1 MHLNSLLIFLL
12 ISFLFG
18 CSDNKIYQEKDFIFG
33 TLIDIKIYG
42 ESKID
47 AEKVSSEI
55 FSEFHRLHKL
65 LHPWEKS
72 LITDINNAISEKK
85 SIAIN
90 NDEVISIL
98 TDAQH
103 LEAQTE
109 TLFNPSIGKL
119 IKLWGFHSN
128 DHNQEVIP
136 NQDTIKK
143 LVSSNPSMKSI
154 EIEKKILK
162 SNNQDVQIDLGGYA
176 KGYALD
182 QAKKILINNNIKNAL
197 INIGGN
203 ILAFGK
209 HGERNWVVG
218 IQHPRRPNAL
228 ATINLKPGWAIGT
241 SGDYQRFIMVNNQ
254 RYSHLINPKTGYP
267 ENKTQSATILIPPSE
282 NSGVLSDVFSKP
294 LFIANTKNKI
304 NMAKLLNIEYFLIIM
319 DDGSILISES
329 FNKKINWEEDLD
341 KKNITIF

>member
-1 MHLNSLLIFLL
+1 MAQKYISEIRKGDKRIILIKGEAIPYSLARIPPKNDIRANLAKGGKGKAQKLTAGDKKIVKGVKEFLIKNQLNFVGLDVIGNYLTEINITSPTGIVEIEEQTNFKAATYIINALNSLLIFLL
-12 ISFLFG
+12 IGFLFG

-42 ESKID
+42 ESKMN

-103 LEAQTE
+103 LEAQTQ

-162 SNNQDVQIDLGGYA
+162 SNNQDVQIDLVE
-176 KGYALD
+176 KV
-182 QAKKILINNNIKNAL
+182 KVM
-197 INIGGN
+197 
-203 ILAFGK
+203 
-209 HGERNWVVG
+209 H
-218 IQHPRRPNAL
+218 
-228 ATINLKPGWAIGT
+228 
-241 SGDYQRFIMVNNQ
+241 
-254 RYSHLINPKTGYP
+254 
-267 ENKTQSATILIPPSE
+267 
-282 NSGVLSDVFSKP
+282 
-294 LFIANTKNKI
+294 
-304 NMAKLLNIEYFLIIM
+304 
-319 DDGSILISES
+319 
-329 FNKKINWEEDLD
+329 
-341 KKNITIF
+341 